1 MMKETQ
7 IIRILAILLL
17 VGVGLLIFR
26 KHVQTEAFADMQLK
40 KKITTAATNPQEMVD
55 AARNLLEKIDN
66 PELLHS
72 MMQTAIGGGLID
84 PSKVAGFLG
93 SQQGGGQEE
102 MVGEGVDEE
111 EEEGEEGQQ

>member
-40 KKITTAATNPQEMVD
+40 KKPVAAANPQEMVD

-72 MMQTAIGGGLID
+72 MMQTAMGGGLID
-84 PSKVAGFLG
+84 PSKIAGFLG
-93 SQQGGGQEE
+93 SQRGGTQGETIG
-102 MVGEGVDEE
+102 VGEEGE

>member
-7 IIRILAILLL
+7 IIRILAMLLL

-26 KHVQTEAFADMQLK
+26 KHVQTEAFADMQGK
-40 KKITTAATNPQEMVD
+40 KPVAAANPQEMVD

-72 MMQTAIGGGLID
+72 MMQTAMGGGLID
-84 PSKVAGFLG
+84 PSKIAGFLG
-93 SQQGGGQEE
+93 SQRGGNQEE
-102 MVGEGVDEE
+102 TVGED
-111 EEEGEEGQQ
+111 EEGEEGQQ

>member
-1 MMKETQ
+1 MKENQ
-7 IIRILAILLL
+7 IIRLLAILLL

-40 KKITTAATNPQEMVD
+40 KKLTTTAATNPQEMVD

-72 MMQTAIGGGLID
+72 MMQTAMGGGLID

-93 SQQGGGQEE
+93 SQYGGNQEE
-102 MVGEGVDEE
+102 TVGED
-111 EEEGEEGQQ
+111 EEGEEGQQ

>member
-1 MMKETQ
+1 MKEIQ
-7 IIRILAILLL
+7 IIRIMAILLL

-26 KHVQTEAFADMQLK
+26 KHVQTEAFADMQTK
-40 KKITTAATNPQEMVD
+40 KKPAATNPQEMVD

-72 MMQTAIGGGLID
+72 MMQTAMGGGLID

-93 SQQGGGQEE
+93 SQHGRKQEE
-102 MVGEGVDEE
+102 EETVGED
-111 EEEGEEGQQ
+111 EEGEEGQQ